1 MDKARKLLIKGNS
14 MDVKPY
20 ERIRA
25 LMKLSGEADLPSIG
39 YDSKVDSNLR
49 SGKNIK
55 AKISKI
61 VKGTE
66 EVGKSPTESGGK
78 WKELKLLARAIKT
91 PEMESSIYKS
101 IGLSPTEF
109 KTYFRDSETGR
120 GGGSMKSEQ
129 SKKAMPFSA
138 KSMIQKYLKSK
149 MES

>member
-1 MDKARKLLIKGNS
+1 MDKARKLLMKGNS

-20 ERIRA
+20 ARLRA
-25 LMKLSGEADLPSIG
+25 LIKLSEDADLPSLG
-39 YDSKVDSNLR
+39 YDSKVDSNLK

-61 VKGTE
+61 VTGTE

-101 IGLSPTEF
+101 IGISPTDF
-109 KTYFRDSETGR
+109 KNYFRDAETGR
-120 GGGSMKSEQ
+120 NQESKKSEQ

>member
-20 ERIRA
+20 ARIRA
-25 LMKLSGEADLPSIG
+25 LMKLSGEADLSSIG
-39 YDSKVDSNLR
+39 YDSKVDSNLK

-91 PEMESSIYKS
+91 PEMESSI
-101 IGLSPTEF
+101 
-109 KTYFRDSETGR
+109 
-120 GGGSMKSEQ
+120 
-129 SKKAMPFSA
+129 
-138 KSMIQKYLKSK
+138 
-149 MES
+149 